1 MSNLYEYIDAEKLM
15 KSEHDSSWGLTKIV
29 LPWSG
34 AAVRKNDT
42 GTVLCK
48 TQPWVAHKGRRQ
60 LSQVSNGHLQAFK
73 RSTVYAAR
81 FLDDGRVAEN
91 CALDRLQC
99 QKKIKFW
106 GSSDG
111 ILPLGWIDESL
122 RTLPY
127 FHQLL
132 IRPYPTHG
140 LEVTEFCR
148 STSLL
153 NSVSGQNSG
162 WMELNFWVSD

>member
-1 MSNLYEYIDAEKLM
+1 MSNLYEYINAEKLM
-15 KSEHDSSWGLTKIV
+15 KSKHDPSQGLTKIA
-29 LPWSG
+29 LPRSR

-48 TQPWVAHKGRRQ
+48 TRPWVAHQGRRE

-73 RSTVYAAR
+73 RLMVDVLRS
-81 FLDDGRVAEN
+81 LDDDGVAKN

-99 QKKIKFW
+99 WKKIKFW
-106 GSSDG
+106 ACSDG
-111 ILPLGWIDESL
+111 ILPLGWIDESWG
-122 RTLPY
+122 TLPA

-132 IRPYPTHG
+132 IPPYPSHG

-153 NSVSGQNSG
+153 NSVSG
-162 WMELNFWVSD
+162 